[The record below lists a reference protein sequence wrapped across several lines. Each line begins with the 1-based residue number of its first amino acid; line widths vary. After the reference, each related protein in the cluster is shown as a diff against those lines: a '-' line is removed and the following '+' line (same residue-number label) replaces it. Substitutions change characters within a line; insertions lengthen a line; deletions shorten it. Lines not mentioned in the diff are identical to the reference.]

1 MCFSN
6 VFVLLFW
13 VPSFLMLFF
22 IHCSALVLL
31 CFLFGFLCFKVS
43 WHAYDDVS
51 VCPDLY
57 YSFIKNEWWSWT
69 LWGTGMSKQANFHTC
84 LFYSVFLVRKSYFSR
99 LWIWPLCHT
108 IFVHR
113 WSCDMWL
120 LVVRVVVCRSVYDMW
135 GRENYLIFGVSC
147 RLSFSTT
154 PFAAIIW
161 LP

>member
-1 MCFSN
+1 
-6 VFVLLFW
+6 
-13 VPSFLMLFF
+13 MLFF

-113 WSCDMWL
+113 WSCNMWL
-120 LVVRVVVCRSVYDMW
+120 LVVRVWFVDLSMTCGAGRTIWFLGCRAALAS
-135 GRENYLIFGVSC
+135 RLL
-147 RLSFSTT
+147 RLLLSFDYHN
-154 PFAAIIW
+154 PF
-161 LP
+161 LLFLKL